1 MMDLKLHYDKL
12 WSDSLL
18 QVQQNNFQA
27 DEHLHDPED
36 NRFGLTLL
44 VRPDSAVSENI
55 QRFLTELKAID
66 PAPYYYPN
74 SDLHITVLSIISCY
88 AGFEVNKTKVQSYI
102 DMIKAALSKCPS
114 FPITF
119 SGVCISP
126 STVLL
131 QGFYEAGTLNT
142 LRDAIRNA
150 FQQTDLEQSIDK
162 RYRLSTAHST
172 VVRFSAPVVRK
183 KEFLDILHQYRA
195 HNFGTIKIKAVEF
208 VHNDW
213 YQRAE
218 KTSLLAKFPLVDS
231 ENVLRI

>member
-1 MMDLKLHYDKL
+1 MIDLKLRYDKL

-18 QVQQNNFQA
+18 HVQQNNFQT
-27 DEHLHDPED
+27 DEHLHDPKD

-44 VRPDSAVSENI
+44 VRPDSAVSEKI
-55 QRFLTELKAID
+55 QRFLTELKVID
-66 PAPYYYPN
+66 PAPYYYPT

-88 AGFEVNKTKVQSYI
+88 AGFEVNKTEAQSYI
-102 DMIKAALSKCPS
+102 DVINAALSKYPS

-131 QGFYEAGTLNT
+131 QGCYEAGTLDS

-150 FQQTDLEQSIDK
+150 FRQTDLKQSIDK

-172 VVRFSAPVVRK
+172 VVRFSAPVARK
-183 KEFLDILHQYRA
+183 KEFLDILQQYRA
-195 HNFGTIKIKAVEF
+195 HNFGTINVKAVEF

-218 KTSLLAKFPLVDS
+218 KTSLLAKFPLVNPQ
-231 ENVLRI
+231 NVLRI